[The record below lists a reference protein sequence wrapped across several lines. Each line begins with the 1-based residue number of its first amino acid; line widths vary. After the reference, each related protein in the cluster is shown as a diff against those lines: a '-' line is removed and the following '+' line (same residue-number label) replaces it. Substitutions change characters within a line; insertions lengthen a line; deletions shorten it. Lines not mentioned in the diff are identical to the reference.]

1 MSIDSARFQAE
12 GYLCVPGVFSSIEVA
27 VLAAEAERLAGLST
41 LIHSNNLRCRWADHV
56 ETGECRFDCFDP
68 VIDLSPQITAATQHP
83 ALLHVLAAIYGEPA
97 RLFKDK
103 LIYKPPGAPGYD
115 LHQDW
120 LAWEGFPQ
128 SFVTVI
134 VAIDAATAE
143 AGATEVYPGLHK
155 AGCLSP
161 ADGEFHRL
169 KPEQVEGVEAVPL
182 LLAPG
187 DVAVF
192 SGHLPHRSGANRSS
206 HSRRLLYL
214 SYNAASDGGDL
225 RESHYQQFQAWLRG
239 KYAQFGRSGVYFD

>member
-1 MSIDSARFQAE
+1 MNIDTARYQAE
-12 GYLCVPGVFSSIEVA
+12 GYLCVPGVFNAAEVA
-27 VLAAEAERLAGLST
+27 ALAAEAERLAGLSM

-68 VIDLSPQITAATQHP
+68 VTDLSPVIAAATTN
-83 ALLHVLAAIYGEPA
+83 ARLLQVLEAIYGEPA

-103 LIYKPPGAPGYD
+103 LIYKPPGAPGYE

-134 VAIDAATAE
+134 VAIDVATAD

-155 AGCLSP
+155 TGSLSP
-161 ADGEFHRL
+161 PDGEFHRL
-169 KPEQVEGVEAVPL
+169 TPAQVQGVEPVPL

-187 DVAVF
+187 DIAVF
-192 SGHLPHRSGANRSS
+192 SGHLPHRSGANRSG

-225 RESHYQQFQAWLRG
+225 RDAHYQQFQAWLRS
-239 KYAQFGRSGVYFD
+239 KYAQYGRTGVYFD